1 YPRFRCLR
9 VLSSLFLLPPTPP
22 PAIYTL
28 SLHDAL
34 PIYLFQTEF
43 IGPVPNGGNFIGNR
57 TTLLHIHHLEQPHKH
72 DTAFAQRVTESR
84 MFPVRLVP
92 MELSLLDKE
101 VSVRIPTRHFDA
113 IHTVHRPFARR
124 LHRQPPA
131 IEDAG
136 AKPIELPMS
145 L

>member
-84 MFPVRLVP
+84 IDRKSTRLNSSHGSISYAVFC
-92 MELSLLDKE
+92 LKKKTNKKL
-101 VSVRIPTRHFDA
+101 
-113 IHTVHRPFARR
+113 
-124 LHRQPPA
+124 
-131 IEDAG
+131 
-136 AKPIELPMS
+136 
-145 L
+145 